1 MIWSISW
8 RNVWRNKL
16 RSSVVIIA
24 IVIGLSTGVF
34 STAFMNGWMNQRLDN
49 AVKSEISHIQIHKE
63 KFKENNETSYYI
75 KNADLLS
82 EKIRRIELV
91 KGVSKRI
98 VVNSMVASAESG
110 TGVSVVGVNPENEK
124 KVSDIYDKIIKGKYF
139 EGVSKN
145 PVIIGEKLA
154 KKLDVDV
161 RNKIVITIQD
171 MDNNIIKGAFRIAG
185 IYKTSNTSYDGSH
198 IFVNYNDIIDIT
210 GLSHGAAHEIAV
222 YLSDDEDIDRVLE
235 DISSFAPKG
244 LLTESWKE
252 ISPELGLFDEMM
264 QVYMYIIVIIVLFA
278 LCFAII
284 NTMLMVV
291 LERVRELGMLMA
303 IGMNK
308 LKIFSMIILETV
320 FLSLTGG
327 IIGIV
332 IGVVASMISSK
343 TGIDLSLWGEG
354 LEEIGFATLLYPSIN
369 LENVISITFFVI
381 LTGIISALYPA
392 YKALKLNPAE
402 TLRAE

>member
-24 IVIGLSTGVF
+24 IAIGLSTGVF
-34 STAFMNGWMNQRLDN
+34 STAFMSGWMNQRLDN
-49 AVKSEISHIQIHKE
+49 AVKTEISHIQIHKE

-75 KNADLLS
+75 KNADLLTK
-82 EKIRRIELV
+82 KIRKIEEV

-98 VVNSMVASAESG
+98 IINSMVASAESG
-110 TGVSVVGVNPENEK
+110 TGVSVIGINPENEK
-124 KVSDIYDKIIKGKYF
+124 NVTDIYDKIIKGKYF

-185 IYKTSNTSYDGSH
+185 IYKTSNTGYDGSH

-210 GLSHGAAHEIAV
+210 GLSDGDAHEIAI
-222 YLSDDEDIDRVLE
+222 YLSDNKNIDGVLKN
-235 DISSFAPKG
+235 ISSFAPEG

-264 QVYMYIIVIIVLFA
+264 ELYMYIIVIIVLFA

-303 IGMNK
+303 VGMNK

-327 IIGIV
+327 VIGIV
-332 IGVVASMISSK
+332 IGVVASMLSSK

-354 LEEIGFATLLYPSIN
+354 LEEIGFATVIYPSIN

-381 LTGIISALYPA
+381 ITGIISALYPA
-392 YKALKLNPAE
+392 FKALKLNPAE